1 MDSAP
6 PRRRSP
12 RWQARRGRRRGRAR
26 RRIAARPRRDRRE
39 AACTTR
45 RARRRRGPVRR
56 RVPRRRGEPGV
67 PRLAFR
73 VGRVAEAPRV
83 AVGPRE
89 VEESAAL
96 AGEVVGYVVREER
109 VEGAKLLGEEPALAD
124 RVLALLIHVL
134 RNGLRPHLLSMLA
147 AVLVGVPNPPRL
159 RARPVSAPRLMA
171 LEEAARLARAP
182 LAPRLVASGGTDVT
196 LWRLEIADDDVPR
209 NGRAGRPAAESRL
222 GEPRTATHRGRV
234 PLAAFS
240 NPPLTDGQSD
250 PPSPG
255 GHPPNRGPRGCR
267 RHHSRRSRARS
278 PCSGGR
284 RSPRPRARWPCSPPR
299 R

>member
-1 MDSAP
+1 M
-6 PRRRSP
+6 
-12 RWQARRGRRRGRAR
+12 
-26 RRIAARPRRDRRE
+26 
-39 AACTTR
+39 
-45 RARRRRGPVRR
+45 
-56 RVPRRRGEPGV
+56 
-67 PRLAFR
+67 
-73 VGRVAEAPRV
+73 
-83 AVGPRE
+83 
-89 VEESAAL
+89 
-96 AGEVVGYVVREER
+96 VREER
-109 VEGAKLLGEEPALAD
+109 VEGAKLLVEEPALAD

-196 LWRLEIADDDVPR
+196 LWRLEIADDDVP
-209 NGRAGRPAAESRL
+209 GTAEPAAQPRKAGWVSPAPPLTEAES
-222 GEPRTATHRGRV
+222 

-255 GHPPNRGPRGCR
+255 GHAAKPGPARLQTPPLTEEPSAVAMFR
-267 RHHSRRSRARS
+267 RPPLTEAQS
-278 PCSGGR
+278 PLALFS
-284 RSPRPRARWPCSPPR
+284 SPPLIEVLPPLAMLASPPPIQLSGPLAWFALPPLIDELAPLASFDWPPVTAAPGPLAELEAPAVIDADGAVMAL
-299 R
+299 